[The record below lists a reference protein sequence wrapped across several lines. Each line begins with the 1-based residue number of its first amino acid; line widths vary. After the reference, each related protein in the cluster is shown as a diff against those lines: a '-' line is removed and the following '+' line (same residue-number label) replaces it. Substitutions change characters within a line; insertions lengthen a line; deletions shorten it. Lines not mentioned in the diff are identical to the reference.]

1 MILDGKL
8 VAQNIYAEL
17 KNTISSL
24 DTKPKL
30 AVILVGKNSP
40 SLRYIKQ
47 KRKWAEHIW
56 MHFEL
61 INFDDDVEENTIL
74 TAIENL
80 NNDSS
85 IDGFMVQTP
94 LPKHINFGN
103 ILNAIHPEKD
113 VDGFHPINQGK
124 IVIDD
129 KTGLT
134 ACTPAGV
141 LELCRFYKIDLIG
154 KNIVLIGRSN
164 IVGKPLANL
173 LINAWATITVCNSK
187 TKNIDFFTQNA
198 DIVITA
204 MGSPK
209 FLTLDK
215 IQNHTIVI
223 DVGFSVIDGKIYGD
237 CDFENILKNGN
248 SITPVPGW
256 VGSLTVA
263 MLLNNTFLAYSRKK
277 K

>member
-1 MILDGKL
+1 
-8 VAQNIYAEL
+8 
-17 KNTISSL
+17 
-24 DTKPKL
+24 
-30 AVILVGKNSP
+30 
-40 SLRYIKQ
+40 
-47 KRKWAEHIW
+47 

-173 LINAWATITVCNSK
+173 LINA
-187 TKNIDFFTQNA
+187 
-198 DIVITA
+198 
-204 MGSPK
+204 
-209 FLTLDK
+209 
-215 IQNHTIVI
+215 
-223 DVGFSVIDGKIYGD
+223 
-237 CDFENILKNGN
+237 
-248 SITPVPGW
+248 
-256 VGSLTVA
+256 
-263 MLLNNTFLAYSRKK
+263 
-277 K
+277 

>member
-8 VAQNIYAEL
+8 VAQNIYTKL

-30 AVILVGKNSP
+30 DVILVWNNPS
-40 SLRYIKQ
+40 SLRYIAQKQ
-47 KRKWAEHIW
+47 KWAQEVGIVFHLH
-56 MHFEL
+56 HFP
-61 INFDDDVEENTIL
+61 ENISETEISKTIEKCNQDESCSG
-74 TAIENL
+74 I
-80 NNDSS
+80 
-85 IDGFMVQTP
+85 IVQLP
-94 LPKHINFGN
+94 LPKHFHEKN